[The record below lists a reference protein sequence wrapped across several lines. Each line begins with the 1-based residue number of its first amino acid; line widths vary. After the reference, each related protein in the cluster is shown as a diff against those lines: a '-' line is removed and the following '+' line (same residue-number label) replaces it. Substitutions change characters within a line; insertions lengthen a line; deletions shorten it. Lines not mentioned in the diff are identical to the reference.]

1 MLLISH
7 LNNQDDNRAID
18 PQIKNSLGWALFF
31 LLSSVVLINLVK
43 ALINDFKAIKL
54 KIKKKIIERRSIQKY
69 IVEKYS

>member
-43 ALINDFKAIKL
+43 ALINDYKALKLKIIALKNYFKELKL
-54 KIKKKIIERRSIQKY
+54 KIK
-69 IVEKYS
+69 